1 MLEMILS
8 AREDEEEFDKIPH
21 HYNRNITKGFYDR
34 DIVAHIA
41 HFFLEGILNSYI
53 FFTLYARSPDLYKC
67 YKGKTAI
74 TGFIKC

>member
-41 HFFLEGILNSYI
+41 HFFLEGILNGYI
-53 FFTLYARSPDLYKC
+53 YILRYKLSRPIYINVKRC
-67 YKGKTAI
+67 RD
-74 TGFIKC
+74 

>member
-53 FFTLYARSPDLYKC
+53 FSRYMLGHPIYINVTRCRD
-67 YKGKTAI
+67 
-74 TGFIKC
+74 